1 MHDLVARVPATELGS
16 AHSGDGN
23 PGEWVERQ
31 CAELGVSVCRIAR
44 AAKIDRS
51 TIHRWKTG
59 ETRPYWDSLERVR
72 SVIDS
77 IWAEKG
83 KAG

>member
-1 MHDLVARVPATELGS
+1 LPDDVARVPATELGS
-16 AHSGDGN
+16 AHPGESN

-31 CAELGVSVCRIAR
+31 CAELGVSVSLVAR

-51 TIHRWKTG
+51 TVFRWKTG
-59 ETRPYWDSLERVR
+59 QTRPYWDSLQRVR